1 MRYDREIDD
10 YALIQY
16 IIMFALDLVGKSV
29 SYDVLINMLTEELDI
44 NYLEFQLALDNL
56 KCNGFVKNF
65 TDGDGRPMYVIT
77 EKGKMSAG
85 LFEKDIPVY
94 IREPI
99 RESVAPVLK
108 RDHENRLIRT
118 KVRSLEDDM
127 HYAECS
133 VFDHDDTALL
143 KFSVY
148 TPTREEAVDITRR
161 FKENPEKIYAGIISL
176 LAE

>member
-16 IIMFALDLVGKSV
+16 IIIFALNLVGKSV

-56 KCNGFVKNF
+56 KCTGFVKNF
-65 TDGDGRPMYVIT
+65 TSEDGRPMYVIT
-77 EKGKMSAG
+77 EKGKTSAG
-85 LFEKDIPVY
+85 LFENDIPVY

-99 RESVAPVLK
+99 RESIAPVLK
-108 RDHENRLIRT
+108 RDHEKRLVRT
-118 KVRSLEDDM
+118 KVRTLEEDM
-127 HYAECS
+127 HYADCS
-133 VFDHDDTALL
+133 VFDDDDTALL
-143 KFSVY
+143 KLSVY
-148 TPTREEAVDITRR
+148 APTREEAVEMTRR

-176 LAE
+176 LAD